1 MKHKYSVEE
10 LKDMLL
16 EAEDVE
22 LCKSNREWEAIRRR
36 TEQFDIPMTA
46 AERWEKYPPRH
57 VVQAGYGEYEET
69 VWGSEAWIMLFT
81 PTLIFMF
88 LVLVL
93 AP

>member
-10 LKDMLL
+10 LKEMLL

-36 TEQFDIPMTA
+36 TEQFDIPMTP
-46 AERWEKYPPRH
+46 AERWERYPPRH
-57 VVQAGYGEYEET
+57 VMQAGYGDHEEIIMGNE
-69 VWGSEAWIMLFT
+69 VWIMLFT
-81 PTLIFMF
+81 PTLIFIF
-88 LVLVL
+88 LLLL